1 MPPGLTRDDVSL
13 QRAAGGVD
21 AEGNPAG
28 ALAAAVTMRGTW
40 GTPGQVE
47 QATADARGQQL
58 DAVLAMTT
66 GQDVRLGDQV
76 TVRGKT
82 YVVIAVVDTQIH
94 SRYWLRRIGTS

>member
-13 QRAAGGVD
+13 QRASAGVD

-28 ALAAAVTMRGTW
+28 TLGAPVTMRGTW
-40 GTPGQVE
+40 GTPA
-47 QATADARGQQL
+47 QAELTAADARGEQL
-58 DAVLAMTT
+58 DAVLAMAT

-76 TVRGKT
+76 TVRGRT
-82 YVVIAVVDTQIH
+82 YVVVAIIDTQVH